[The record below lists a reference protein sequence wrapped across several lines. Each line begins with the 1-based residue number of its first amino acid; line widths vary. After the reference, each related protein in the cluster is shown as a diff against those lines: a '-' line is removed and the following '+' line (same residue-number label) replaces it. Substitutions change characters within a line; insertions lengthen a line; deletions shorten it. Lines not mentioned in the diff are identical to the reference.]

1 MQRYKSIWISD
12 VHLGTNSCK
21 AEQLCTFLKSIDCEN
36 LFIVGDFI
44 DGWKLQRGWNWP
56 QEHSNVIRRLLTK
69 AKRGTNIFYIIG
81 NHDEFLRSW
90 LNVDIKLGNIAVNNY
105 FDYVDSKGR
114 KWFVTHGDQFDQ
126 VVRNWKIVS
135 LAGDIAYGVL
145 LNCNGLVNKVRRR
158 LGLGYWSLSQ
168 HVKSKTKQA
177 IDFIYKFEEN
187 LADHAKKQNCHGVI
201 CGHIHTPAIKMI
213 NGTVYINDGD
223 WVETCSAIVETIDG
237 EFRLLML
244 DADGQMKIKATY

>member
-1 MQRYKSIWISD
+1 MNKYNSIWISD
-12 VHLGTNSCK
+12 VHLGTNSSK
-21 AEQLCTFLKSIDCEN
+21 AEQLCAFLKSVECEN

-69 AKRGTNIFYIIG
+69 AKRGTKIFYVIG

-90 LNVDIKLGNIAVNNY
+90 LNVDMKLGNIAVNNH
-105 FDYVDSKGR
+105 FDYVDVKGR

-135 LAGDIAYGVL
+135 LAGDIAYSVL
-145 LNCNGLVNKVRRR
+145 LNCNGAVNKVRRR

-201 CGHIHTPAIKMI
+201 CGHIHTPAIKI
-213 NGTVYINDGD
+213 IKGTVYINDGD

-237 EFRLLML
+237 EFQLLML
-244 DADGQMKIKATY
+244 GADGEMKIKATY